1 MTSPLP
7 NLLKLVGTP
16 RDGALLRF
24 SIGAEYLKAGDLEN
38 AAVQLR
44 EAVAKDPDYSAA
56 WKLLG
61 KALAEAGRATDAL
74 AAYERGLAVADRRGD
89 KQAAKE
95 MALFARRLRRTLGM
109 PDGS

>member
-1 MTSPLP
+1 MTTPLP
-7 NLLKLVGTP
+7 SLLKLVGTP

-24 SIGAEYLKAGDLEN
+24 SIGAEYLKAGDSEN

-44 EAVAKDPDYSAA
+44 EAVARDPDYSAA

-61 KALAEAGRATDAL
+61 RALADSGRADAAL
-74 AAYERGLAVADRRGD
+74 DAYERGIVVAEARGD

-95 MALFARRLRRTLGM
+95 MMVFARRLRKQLNR
-109 PDGS
+109 PDET